1 MHVPPQV
8 LLPRMQHQR
17 ERGGPA
23 QPARVGREP
32 GERRRDR
39 GEEHLVERPWTLPD
53 ESIQIVRQG
62 EHEVKVRHRQ
72 HLAPARGQPGFLG
85 SRLAARAM
93 AIAAGDDGAPRL
105 RLGNRQRM
113 CCEIRRAVTPQYLG
127 QALAHPEAHAIG
139 RALDVTQLQG
149 ADLGHAKPRGVGGGE

>member
-1 MHVPPQV
+1 
-8 LLPRMQHQR
+8 MQHQR

-85 SRLAARAM
+85 SCLAARAM
-93 AIAAGDDGAPRL
+93 AIAAGVIDVARGAAGLAGLHMAAKSGGAAGDDGAPRL
-105 RLGNRQRM
+105 RLGKRQGM
-113 CCEIRRAVTPQYLG
+113 LGEIRRAVT
-127 QALAHPEAHAIG
+127 A
-139 RALDVTQLQG
+139 
-149 ADLGHAKPRGVGGGE
+149 